1 MKAFL
6 AAALAS
12 LAPLM
17 AGLLLALLIARGW
30 IPNASFIGSYQT
42 DLVGLVSRVGLLL
55 SVLVAGALAVSWRL
69 DRVAANARQ
78 VERAAQEQS
87 QRRFLR
93 RLDHELKNP
102 LTIIRLGLTN
112 LQRGLRLSSEQAA
125 SLERVHLQLHRLQ
138 KLVEDLRALT
148 ELEEMELEL
157 SPVGVGEVLHEAML
171 LAAGVP
177 GREDRSVRLSMQQAP
192 WPVGAVL
199 GDRDLLIVAFRN
211 LLDNALKFTQSGQR
225 VEVRATDDGRAAV
238 VEVADTGAGIADEDM
253 PHIFE
258 ELYRGRNAQR
268 AEGSGLGLTLVRH
281 IIRLH
286 GGEVG
291 VRSRAEQGSVVTV
304 RLRLAPPGRGI
315 QDVSE
320 TSQQLQSATE

>member
-1 MKAFL
+1 VKAFL

-199 GDRDLLIVAFRN
+199 VYAPMLSNSAF
-211 LLDNALKFTQSGQR
+211 
-225 VEVRATDDGRAAV
+225 
-238 VEVADTGAGIADEDM
+238 
-253 PHIFE
+253 
-258 ELYRGRNAQR
+258 
-268 AEGSGLGLTLVRH
+268 
-281 IIRLH
+281 
-286 GGEVG
+286 
-291 VRSRAEQGSVVTV
+291 
-304 RLRLAPPGRGI
+304 
-315 QDVSE
+315 
-320 TSQQLQSATE
+320 